1 MPNERALLE
10 QYVRA
15 GKLMQLA
22 SLNSDGSPV
31 VCNVWYDAHFTPD
44 VLRFI
49 SRHSRQHSQNIRRD
63 VRVAGGI
70 IAVSLEGLG
79 QAVRGVTFT
88 GVARELPTCGTDR
101 EVAAFVARWP
111 RAEAALRPEKLAHDE
126 TANRLYE
133 VTVAG
138 WVLFDEANFPEQPR
152 RVVGGIIGVSAGP
165 PREPVAGPG
174 ASATGAPP
182 SPELSDRLRHQ

>member
-10 QYVRA
+10 HYVRA

-31 VCNVWYDAHFTPD
+31 VCNVWYDAHFAPD

-49 SRHSRQHSQNIRRD
+49 SRYNRQHSQNVRID
-63 VRVAGGI
+63 GRVAGSI
-70 IAVSLEGLG
+70 IAIPLEGLG
-79 QAVRGVTFT
+79 QIVRGVTFT
-88 GVARELPTCGTDR
+88 GVARELPTCGVDG

-111 RAEAALRPEKLAHDE
+111 RAEAALHSGKLARGE
-126 TANRLYE
+126 IPTRLYE
-133 VTVAG
+133 VMVAE

-152 RVVGGIIGVSAGP
+152 RVIEAA
-165 PREPVAGPG
+165 R
-174 ASATGAPP
+174 
-182 SPELSDRLRHQ
+182 

>member
-10 QYVRA
+10 HYVRA

-31 VCNVWYDAHFTPD
+31 VCNVWYDAHFAPD

-49 SRHSRQHSQNIRRD
+49 SRYNRQHSQN
-63 VRVAGGI
+63 VRIDGRVGGSI
-70 IAVSLEGLG
+70 IALTLEGLG
-79 QAVRGVTFT
+79 QTVRGVTFI
-88 GVARELPTCGTDR
+88 GVARELPTCGVDG

-111 RAEAALRPEKLAHDE
+111 RAEAALHPGKLAYGE
-126 TANRLYE
+126 TPTRLYE
-133 VTVAG
+133 VAVAE

-152 RVVGGIIGVSAGP
+152 RVIEAA
-165 PREPVAGPG
+165 R
-174 ASATGAPP
+174 
-182 SPELSDRLRHQ
+182 